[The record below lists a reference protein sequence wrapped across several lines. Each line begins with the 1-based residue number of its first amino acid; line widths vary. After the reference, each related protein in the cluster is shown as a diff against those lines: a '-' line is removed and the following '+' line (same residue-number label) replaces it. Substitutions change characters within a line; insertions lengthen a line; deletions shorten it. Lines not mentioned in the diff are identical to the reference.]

1 MTLTACANNP
11 GELAAVD
18 GTRRLVV
25 RDTNTGLTVV
35 LTTGAWDGVPPFL
48 EEELTVLHVLIAN
61 MGSAPVRLA
70 PGDFELRDDRGFH
83 YELYDAGGSFRLAA
97 PGEGGSQPVA
107 HPVTYHRGASDDFE
121 VIDAPGTDVAASAL
135 PWGVLQPGTQM
146 RGFLYFEPLDTANKG
161 DLVWHVHT
169 ANDAPLVDLS
179 FALYVFR

>member
-61 MGSAPVRLA
+61 MGSAPVRLD
-70 PGDFELRDDRGFH
+70 G
-83 YELYDAGGSFRLAA
+83 
-97 PGEGGSQPVA
+97 
-107 HPVTYHRGASDDFE
+107 
-121 VIDAPGTDVAASAL
+121 
-135 PWGVLQPGTQM
+135 
-146 RGFLYFEPLDTANKG
+146 
-161 DLVWHVHT
+161 
-169 ANDAPLVDLS
+169 
-179 FALYVFR
+179 